1 MTMPK
6 GTAMNPLPRLA
17 LPLLLAP
24 LLAACGSDALD
35 ARAETASAVRP
46 VAVASPEPAG
56 PAAQVRATGRLESAD
71 ELRLGFKVG
80 GVVAEMAV
88 DAGDNVRAGEVLAR
102 LDRTETGAAVERAA
116 QALTK
121 AERDLARADE
131 VFARGLV
138 AREVRDNAATARD
151 IAAADLRAA
160 RFNQQ
165 FASVVAPTAGRIKA
179 RLAEAGEVV
188 AAGQTVLTLAGES
201 KGWLLRAALADRD
214 ALRLAVGDAA
224 EARIDALPGRR
235 FAASVA
241 RIAGAADPATGTI
254 DVEFNVVDEAGLL
267 RSGLIAR
274 IAATPADAAG
284 TLSVPVSAL
293 LRAEGAEGRVLVV
306 SDGRASMRAVRLG
319 MIADGRVAV
328 LEGLTATDRVVVAG
342 AAYVDDGEAV
352 RLVQD

>member
-1 MTMPK
+1 M
-6 GTAMNPLPRLA
+6 MNATPRIA
-17 LPLLLAP
+17 LPLLLMP
-24 LLAACGSDALD
+24 LLAACGGDALD
-35 ARAETASAVRP
+35 ARAAAGPLERP
-46 VAVASPEPAG
+46 VQVATPQPAG
-56 PAAQVRATGRLESAD
+56 RVAEVRATGRLESAD
-71 ELRLGFKVG
+71 ELRLAFKVG

-116 QALTK
+116 QALAK
-121 AERDLARADE
+121 AERDLARAEE

-138 AREVRDNAATARD
+138 AKETRDNAATARD

-165 FASVVAPTAGRIKA
+165 FASVVAPTSGRVKA
-179 RLAEAGEVV
+179 QLAEAGEVV
-188 AAGQTVLTLAGES
+188 AAGQTVLTLAGEA

-214 ALRLAVGDAA
+214 ALRLAIGDRAQ
-224 EARIDALPGRR
+224 ARVDALPGRR

-254 DVEFNVVDEAGLL
+254 EVEFNVVDSDGLL

-274 IAATPADAAG
+274 IEATPADAAE

-293 LRAEGAEGRVLVV
+293 LRADGAEGRVLVV
-306 SDGRASMRAVRLG
+306 EDGRAIARAVRLG
-319 MIADGRVAV
+319 AIAEGRVAV
-328 LEGLTATDRVVVAG
+328 LDGLSAQDAVVVAG

>member
-1 MTMPK
+1 MHL
-6 GTAMNPLPRLA
+6 APRIA
-17 LPLLLAP
+17 LPLLMAP
-24 LLAACGSDALD
+24 LLAACGADALD
-35 ARAETASAVRP
+35 ARAAAGPAVRP
-46 VAVASPEPAG
+46 VRIEVPQPAG
-56 PAAQVRATGRLESAD
+56 AVAQVRATGRLESAD
-71 ELRLGFKVG
+71 ELRLAFKVG

-116 QALTK
+116 QALAK
-121 AERDLARADE
+121 AERDLARAEE

-138 AREVRDNAATARD
+138 AKEARDNAATARD

-165 FASVVAPTAGRIKA
+165 FATVVAPAAGRVKA
-179 RLAEAGEVV
+179 RLAEAGEIV

-214 ALRLAVGDAA
+214 ALRLAVGDPA
-224 EARIDALPGRR
+224 EVRVDALPGRR
-235 FAASVA
+235 FEATVA
-241 RIAGAADPATGTI
+241 RIAGAADAATGTL
-254 DVEFNVVDEAGLL
+254 DVEFNVVDADGLL

-274 IAATPADAAG
+274 IAATPADAAS

-306 SDGRASMRAVRLG
+306 ADGRAVAREVRLG
-319 MIADGRVAV
+319 AIADGRVAV
-328 LEGLTATDRVVVAG
+328 LEGLAADDAVVVAG

>member
-1 MTMPK
+1 MHLT
-6 GTAMNPLPRLA
+6 PRLA
-17 LPLLLAP
+17 LPLLIVP
-24 LLAACGSDALD
+24 LLAGCGADALD
-35 ARAETASAVRP
+35 ARAAAGPVERP
-46 VAVASPEPAG
+46 VRVEAPQPAG
-56 PAAQVRATGRLESAD
+56 KVAQVRATGRLESAD
-71 ELRLGFKVG
+71 ELRLAFKVT
-80 GVVAEMAV
+80 GVIAEMAV

-116 QALTK
+116 QALAK
-121 AERDLARADE
+121 AERDLARAEE

-138 AREVRDNAATARD
+138 AKEARDNAATARD

-165 FASVVAPTAGRIKA
+165 FATVVAPAAGRVKA
-179 RLAEAGEVV
+179 RLAEAGEIV

-201 KGWLLRAALADRD
+201 KGWLLRAALADRE
-214 ALRLAVGDAA
+214 ALRLAVGDPA
-224 EARIDALPGRR
+224 EVRVDALPGRR
-235 FAASVA
+235 FEATVA
-241 RIAGAADPATGTI
+241 RIAGAADAATGTL
-254 DVEFNVVDEAGLL
+254 DVEFNVVDADGLL

-274 IAATPADAAG
+274 IAATPADAAD

-306 SDGRASMRAVRLG
+306 ADGRAVAREVRLG
-319 MIADGRVAV
+319 AIADGRVAV
-328 LEGLTATDRVVVAG
+328 LEGLAATDAVVVAG